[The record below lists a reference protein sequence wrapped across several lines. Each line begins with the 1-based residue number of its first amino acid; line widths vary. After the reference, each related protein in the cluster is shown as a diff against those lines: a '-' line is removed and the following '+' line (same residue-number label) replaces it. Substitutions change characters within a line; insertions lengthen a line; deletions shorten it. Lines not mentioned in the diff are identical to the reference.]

1 MYLAFDNRRTSQ
13 HDAVRLDGALK
24 AAADRQ
30 FLCGDGASTSAPS
43 EMRTMEA

>member
-30 FLCGDGASTSAPS
+30 FLCGDGAIHFGAV